1 MADLKDKKFM
11 DVAKKPEE
19 ATADIGSKPMIVGHK
34 MATDPMVREEGTE
47 AEQPVAEPSQDVA
60 KLVPPSQKQKTFAPL
75 PKTEEEAPVESKTEK
90 VDEKVAKTDAA
101 AKPAE
106 PNDKSEKEEEKS
118 QIDPVAA
125 QMEKEDELQK
135 LIASKKY
142 FVSVKQ
148 ARASNP
154 LLTVLVLLLVV
165 LAGLGTV
172 FYLVDTDKLD
182 VGFELPFSVFNKK
195 EATTTETT
203 TPTDQ
208 KEEVAPPKTSEEDS
222 AAKADEKVSYAN
234 AAFGVNFD
242 YPQSWGAVKV
252 EQINGYADQT
262 YAKEIPYFLD
272 VTFSTLKDVEVRIIN
287 GRAFEGG
294 RDFLGPFNQAD
305 SLIGFFH
312 GYAHSYEKLSS
323 GSYDLTRVS
332 TENVKNDVT
341 SDALKPS
348 LYTFTEDGAQK
359 TLSIEPKWTLANL
372 DLLPWDAEANESLS
386 QKDAEAQLVAK
397 SKRLMIVRNYTSEKV
412 IGINATYL
420 WTTDQKDTVVETA
433 LLELV
438 NSIK

>member
-1 MADLKDKKFM
+1 L
-11 DVAKKPEE
+11 
-19 ATADIGSKPMIVGHK
+19 G
-34 MATDPMVREEGTE
+34 
-47 AEQPVAEPSQDVA
+47 
-60 KLVPPSQKQKTFAPL
+60 
-75 PKTEEEAPVESKTEK
+75 
-90 VDEKVAKTDAA
+90 VAKTDAA

-182 VGFELPFSVFNKK
+182 VGFELPFSIFNKK